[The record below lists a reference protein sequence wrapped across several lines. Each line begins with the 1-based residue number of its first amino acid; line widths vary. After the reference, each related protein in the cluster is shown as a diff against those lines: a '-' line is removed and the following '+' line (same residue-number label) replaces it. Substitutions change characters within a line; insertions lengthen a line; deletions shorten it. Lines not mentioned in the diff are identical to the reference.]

1 MQPLVRCCGVAQV
14 GWKPLDAVET
24 GAIVE
29 SALKMAPGTVSAS
42 SRALPSVFI
51 GMRAQTLD
59 VLAAACQVQLEPEFR
74 GSETFR

>member
-14 GWKPLDAVET
+14 GWKPLDGVET

-29 SALKMAPGTVSAS
+29 SALEVAPGTVSALPP
-42 SRALPSVFI
+42 ALSFMFNGV
-51 GMRAQTLD
+51 RAQTLD
-59 VLAAACQVQLEPEFR
+59 ILAAACQVQLEHKFR